1 MDTPWEEHDFSAWL
15 GGTASASLRTP
26 AGSAEPMIGAASA
39 VRTPP
44 HHSARTG
51 PVEEDDE
58 DDEGNK
64 DDDYALGFH
73 VHHHHQDEIG
83 MS

>member
-1 MDTPWEEHDFSAWL
+1 
-15 GGTASASLRTP
+15 
-26 AGSAEPMIGAASA
+26 MIGAAFT

-58 DDEGNK
+58 DDEGDK
-64 DDDYALGFH
+64 DDNYALGFH

-83 MS
+83 MSQLDGAPLGTQGDE